1 MSIYVYVMKN
11 YMHICIYIYTL
22 VCLQAASKKNT
33 SEFWKAML
41 SDDAE
46 NVLPNRWA
54 MVNPS
59 RHKALERHLKKI

>member
-1 MSIYVYVMKN
+1 MYL
-11 YMHICIYIYTL
+11 YIYTSL
-22 VCLQAASKKNT
+22 QCILQAASKKNT